1 MTERRRVKLEVRR
14 EKEGGAA
21 PFQSSNFSLLT
32 SRSAFSLIEMMIAI
46 VILGLGLVM
55 TATMFPV
62 AWTRARTLTEYTT
75 QRSAA
80 ASAESTLS
88 TLLHAAGSSIR
99 VVPINGNPTRKLFL
113 TAGSL
118 AGDFFY
124 DPTLVLQYGG
134 QVAII
139 GYSDTR
145 MHALNVANILVTP
158 QGGAPGSEIIDE
170 DPWLLE
176 RMFDIEST
184 TFHPILG
191 SGIEVFESNDVW
203 KAQYFLENSF
213 YTAQAPVEQ
222 RVYPPLGAYPTATGA
237 PQDKWRDKLSTRR
250 FAWAVLH
257 RLRSR
262 VGPAP
267 NLAGPL
273 SAQDLAVAA
282 GASGTTRV
290 FDMYVVT
297 LRRTQP
303 SNRYAM
309 QDPQFAPDPNDRSVV
324 ATPQSLKSTKDVI
337 LPSPWR
343 VQIEIPRKLNV
354 RAAILGG
361 PNASTG
367 VPTEVQFP
375 PTGTTLGGADPIAQF
390 SQMLPSGAQFVDEVN
405 GQVFRVTKRREGA
418 DGYAFLTL
426 DSEIVF
432 EDMDDGDLQNNLP
445 NLDDDENVRAV
456 WVFPPAVDRSLA
468 DGALPV
474 FDGSS
479 PVVGIDVR
487 TVSLSPPG

>member
-1 MTERRRVKLEVRR
+1 
-14 EKEGGAA
+14 
-21 PFQSSNFSLLT
+21 
-32 SRSAFSLIEMMIAI
+32 MIAI

-62 AWTRARTLTEYTT
+62 AWTRARTLTEFTT
-75 QRSAA
+75 QRSVA

-88 TLLHAAGSSIR
+88 TLLHAAGPSIR

-145 MHALNVANILVTP
+145 VHALNVANILVTP

-262 VGPAP
+262 VGPP
-267 NLAGPL
+267 QPPPGMSLSPVGLA
-273 SAQDLAVAA
+273 LAAD
-282 GASGTTRV
+282 ASGTTRV

-303 SNRYAM
+303 SNQYA
-309 QDPQFAPDPNDRSVV
+309 QQEWEDPAALPNPADRELVI
-324 ATPQSLKSTKDVI
+324 PRPRPKSNDV
-337 LPSPWR
+337 LFPTPWR
-343 VQIEIPRKLNV
+343 VQIELPLTLAMGS
-354 RAAILGG
+354 AAPGAT
-361 PNASTG
+361 NAPTG
-367 VPTEVQFP
+367 VPTEAQVPHSRFS
-375 PTGTTLGGADPIAQF
+375 GAQDAKF
-390 SQMLPSGAQFVDEVN
+390 MLAGMFPSGTQFVDEVN
-405 GQVFRVTKRREGA
+405 GQVYRVIKRRENAAG
-418 DGYAFLTL
+418 DTAFLTL
-426 DSEIVF
+426 DREIVV
-432 EDMDDGDLQNNLP
+432 EDVDDSPEFGGDFALQA
-445 NLDDDENVRAV
+445 DDVIRTV